1 MYQPSSEILNKYAD
15 ILVNFALN
23 NGRGVK
29 KGEVVF
35 LQVPESA
42 KPLLK
47 SLQKSVLKAGA
58 HAIIQYLP
66 DEMSREFFELA
77 DDDQLKFFP
86 ATFLKGR
93 VKQADHF
100 LMVLAE
106 TNYHELE
113 GIDPLKIMERNQV
126 FKPYKD
132 WRDAKETKG
141 KLTWTIGL
149 YATPAMA
156 KEANLTLRECWQQII
171 KACFLD
177 EDDPIAKWRSIQTL
191 QLDIKEKLNNLK
203 ISSVK
208 VLGPDVDLKIGIGE
222 DRCWKGGSGRNI
234 PSFEIFT
241 SPNWREVEGWIHFNQ
256 PLYRY
261 GNLIENVELEIIKI
275 NIKAKDTDL
284 NISIG
289 ENRQWLGGDGN
300 NIPSFEIFTSPDWR
314 QTNGYIFF
322 DQPLYRQGNLI
333 KNIKL
338 TFKDGLVVDA
348 QAGYGEKFLKQLIK
362 VENSDKIGE
371 FSLTDKRFS
380 KINKFM
386 AETLYDENFGGQF
399 GNTHIALGSSFK
411 DAYSQ
416 KISKLTPKD
425 WQDLGFNDSA
435 VHTDIIATS
444 DRTVTAT
451 LKSGKEIILYKSGK
465 FQI

>member
-171 KACFLD
+171 KACYLNNPNPV
-177 EDDPIAKWRSIQTL
+177 EKWCQIQNQSNSL
-191 QLDIKEKLNNLK
+191 RQKLN
-203 ISSVK
+203 
-208 VLGPDVDLKIGIGE
+208 
-222 DRCWKGGSGRNI
+222 R
-234 PSFEIFT
+234 
-241 SPNWREVEGWIHFNQ
+241 
-256 PLYRY
+256 
-261 GNLIENVELEIIKI
+261 LEIIKI

>member
-1 MYQPSSEILNKYAD
+1 MYQPSQKILDNYAD
-15 ILVNFALN
+15 VLVNFALN
-23 NGRGVK
+23 SGRGVK
-29 KGEVVF
+29 KNEVVF

-42 KPLLK
+42 KPLLV

-66 DEMSREFFELA
+66 DEMSREFYELA
-77 DDDQLKFFP
+77 SEDQLKFFP

-93 VKQADHF
+93 VQQADHF

-106 TNYHELE
+106 TNFHELE
-113 GIDPLKIMERNQV
+113 GIDPQKIMERNMV

-132 WRDAKETKG
+132 WRDAKENKG
-141 KLTWTIGL
+141 KLTWTLGL

-156 KEANLTLRECWQQII
+156 KEANLTLSQAWQQII
-171 KACFLD
+171 KACYLND
-177 EDDPIAKWRSIQTL
+177 VDPVAKWRQIQTDSQRL
-191 QLDIKEKLNNLK
+191 IQKLNKLDI
-203 ISSVK
+203 VK
-208 VLGPDVDLKIGIGE
+208 V
-222 DRCWKGGSGRNI
+222 
-234 PSFEIFT
+234 
-241 SPNWREVEGWIHFNQ
+241 
-256 PLYRY
+256 
-261 GNLIENVELEIIKI
+261 

-284 NISIG
+284 NIGLG
-289 ENRQWLGGDGN
+289 EDRKWVGCDGR

-314 QTNGYIFF
+314 QTNGYVYF

-348 QAGYGEKFLKQLIK
+348 EAGYGEKFLKQLIK

-380 KINKFM
+380 KISKFM
-386 AETLYDENFGGQF
+386 AETLYDENFGGPF
-399 GNTHIALGSSFK
+399 GNSHIALGSSYK
-411 DAYSQ
+411 DTYS
-416 KISKLTPKD
+416 KKMNKLTPKD
-425 WQDLGFNDSA
+425 WKNLGFNDSS
-435 VHTDIIATS
+435 VHTDIIMTG

-451 LKSGKEIILYKSGK
+451 LKNGKEIILYKSGK

>member
-15 ILVNFALN
+15 VLVNFALN

-42 KPLLK
+42 KPLLI

-58 HAIIQYLP
+58 HAIIHYLP

-77 DDDQLKFFP
+77 DEDQLKFFP

-100 LMVLAE
+100 LMILAE

-113 GIDPLKIMERNQV
+113 GIDPQKIMERNQI

-132 WRDAKETKG
+132 WRDAKENKG
-141 KLTWTIGL
+141 KLTWTLGL

-156 KEANLTLRECWQQII
+156 KEANLTLREAWQQII
-171 KACFLD
+171 KACYLNNSN
-177 EDDPIAKWRSIQTL
+177 PIEKWRQIQNQSNKL
-191 QLDIKEKLNNLK
+191 RQKLNKLE
-203 ISSVK
+203 IVK
-208 VLGPDVDLKIGIGE
+208 V
-222 DRCWKGGSGRNI
+222 
-234 PSFEIFT
+234 
-241 SPNWREVEGWIHFNQ
+241 
-256 PLYRY
+256 
-261 GNLIENVELEIIKI
+261 

-284 NISIG
+284 NIGIG

-338 TFKDGLVVDA
+338 TFKDGIVVDA

-386 AETLYDENFGGQF
+386 AETLYDENFGGEF

-411 DAYSQ
+411 DACTQ
-416 KISKLTPKD
+416 KINKLTPKD

-435 VHTDIIATS
+435 VHTDIIATI

-451 LKSGKEIILYKSGK
+451 LKNGKEIILYKSGR

>member
-1 MYQPSSEILNKYAD
+1 MYRPSTEILDKYAD
-15 ILVNFALN
+15 VLVNFALN
-23 NGRGVK
+23 HGRGVK

-42 KPLLK
+42 KPLLI
-47 SLQKSVLKAGA
+47 SLQRSVLKSGA
-58 HAIIQYLP
+58 HAIVQYLP

-77 DDDQLKFFP
+77 NDDQLKFFP

-100 LMVLAE
+100 LLILAE

-113 GIDPLKIMERNQV
+113 GIDPQKIMERNQV

-132 WRDAKETKG
+132 WRDAKENKG
-141 KLTWTIGL
+141 ELTWTLGL

-156 KEANLTLRECWQQII
+156 AEASINLRQCWKQII
-171 KACFLD
+171 KACYLN
-177 EDDPIAKWRSIQTL
+177 DPNPVKKWRQIQNESN
-191 QLDIKEKLNNLK
+191 QLRQKLNK
-203 ISSVK
+203 
-208 VLGPDVDLKIGIGE
+208 
-222 DRCWKGGSGRNI
+222 
-234 PSFEIFT
+234 
-241 SPNWREVEGWIHFNQ
+241 
-256 PLYRY
+256 
-261 GNLIENVELEIIKI
+261 LEITKI

-284 NISIG
+284 NIGIG
-289 ENRQWLGGDGN
+289 KNRQWLGGGGS

-314 QTNGYIFF
+314 QTNGHIFF

-338 TFKDGLVVDA
+338 TFKDGLVIDA
-348 QAGYGEKFLKQLIK
+348 QAGYGEKFLKHLIK

-386 AETLYDENFGGQF
+386 AETLYDENFGGKF

-411 DAYSQ
+411 EAYSQ
-416 KISKLTPKD
+416 KINKLTPKD

-435 VHTDIIATS
+435 VHTDLIATT
-444 DRTVTAT
+444 DRIITAT
-451 LKSGKEIILYKSGK
+451 LKNGQEIILYQSGK

>member
-1 MYQPSSEILNKYAD
+1 MYQPSTQILDNYAD
-15 ILVNFALN
+15 VLVNYAL
-23 NGRGVK
+23 GGGKGVK

-42 KPLLK
+42 KPLLI
-47 SLQKSVLKAGA
+47 SLQRAVLKAGA
-58 HAIIQYLP
+58 HTMIQYLP
-66 DEMSREFFELA
+66 NEMSREFFELA
-77 DDDQLKFFP
+77 SDDQLTFFP
-86 ATFLKGR
+86 AAFLKGR

-100 LMVLAE
+100 LMIIAE

-113 GIDPLKIMERNQV
+113 GIDPQKIMERSRV
-126 FKPYKD
+126 MKPYKD
-132 WRDAKETKG
+132 WRDAKENKG

-156 KEANLTLRECWQQII
+156 AEAGLTLRQCWQQVI
-171 KACFLD
+171 KACYLNNPNPV
-177 EDDPIAKWRSIQTL
+177 EKWQQIQK
-191 QLDIKEKLNNLK
+191 QSEKLRQKLNKLE
-203 ISSVK
+203 IVK
-208 VLGPDVDLKIGIGE
+208 V
-222 DRCWKGGSGRNI
+222 
-234 PSFEIFT
+234 
-241 SPNWREVEGWIHFNQ
+241 
-256 PLYRY
+256 
-261 GNLIENVELEIIKI
+261 

-284 NISIG
+284 NITIG
-289 ENRQWLGGDGN
+289 ANRRWLGGSGC

-314 QTNGYIFF
+314 GTNGYISF

-348 QAGYGEKFLKQLIK
+348 QAGFGENFLKQLIK

-386 AETLYDENFGGQF
+386 AETLYDENFGGPF
-399 GNTHIALGSSFK
+399 GNTHIALGSAYK
-411 DAYSQ
+411 DTYS
-416 KISKLTPKD
+416 KNMSKLKPQD
-425 WQDLGFNDSA
+425 WENLGFNDSA

-451 LKSGKEIILYKSGK
+451 LKNGKEIILYQSGK
-465 FQI
+465 FKI

>member
-1 MYQPSSEILNKYAD
+1 MYQPSPEILDNYAD
-15 ILVNFALN
+15 VLVNFALN
-23 NGRGVK
+23 SGRGVK

-42 KPLLK
+42 KPLLI

-86 ATFLKGR
+86 TAFLKGR

-100 LMVLAE
+100 LMILAE

-113 GIDPLKIMERNQV
+113 GIDPQKIMERNQV

-132 WRDAKETKG
+132 WRDAKENKG

-156 KEANLTLRECWQQII
+156 KEANLTLRQCWQQII
-171 KACFLD
+171 KACYLNNPNPV
-177 EDDPIAKWRSIQTL
+177 EKWRQIQNKSNHL
-191 QLDIKEKLNNLK
+191 RQKLNKLE
-203 ISSVK
+203 IVK
-208 VLGPDVDLKIGIGE
+208 V
-222 DRCWKGGSGRNI
+222 
-234 PSFEIFT
+234 
-241 SPNWREVEGWIHFNQ
+241 
-256 PLYRY
+256 
-261 GNLIENVELEIIKI
+261 

-284 NISIG
+284 NIVIG

-362 VENSDKIGE
+362 VANSDKIGE

-386 AETLYDENFGGQF
+386 AETLYDENFGGSF

-411 DAYSQ
+411 DACSQ
-416 KISKLTPKD
+416 KINKLTPKD

-435 VHTDIIATS
+435 VHTDIIATT

-451 LKSGKEIILYKSGK
+451 LKNGKEIILYKSGR

>member
-1 MYQPSSEILNKYAD
+1 MYQPSPEILDNYAD
-15 ILVNFALN
+15 VLVNFALN
-23 NGRGVK
+23 SGRGVK

-42 KPLLK
+42 KPLLI

-58 HAIIQYLP
+58 NAIIQYLP

-77 DDDQLKFFP
+77 NDDQLKFFP

-100 LMVLAE
+100 LMILAE

-113 GIDPLKIMERNQV
+113 GIDPQKIMERNQV

-132 WRDAKETKG
+132 WRDAKENKG

-149 YATPAMA
+149 YATSAMA
-156 KEANLTLRECWQQII
+156 QEANLTLRECWQQVI
-171 KACFLD
+171 KACYLNHPNPV
-177 EDDPIAKWRSIQTL
+177 EKWRQIQSQSNNL
-191 QLDIKEKLNNLK
+191 RQKLNKLE
-203 ISSVK
+203 IVK
-208 VLGPDVDLKIGIGE
+208 V
-222 DRCWKGGSGRNI
+222 
-234 PSFEIFT
+234 
-241 SPNWREVEGWIHFNQ
+241 
-256 PLYRY
+256 
-261 GNLIENVELEIIKI
+261 

-289 ENRQWLGGDGN
+289 ENRQWLGASGS
-300 NIPSFEIFTSPDWR
+300 NIPSFEIFTSPDWH

-386 AETLYDENFGGQF
+386 AETLYDENFGGSF

-435 VHTDIIATS
+435 VHTDIIATT
-444 DRTVTAT
+444 DRIVTAT

>member
-1 MYQPSSEILNKYAD
+1 MYKPSQKILDKYAD
-15 ILVNFALN
+15 VLVNFALN
-23 NGRGVK
+23 SGNGVK

-42 KPLLK
+42 KPLLI
-47 SLQKSVLKAGA
+47 SLQRSVLKAGA

-113 GIDPLKIMERNQV
+113 GVDPKKIMDRNMV

-132 WRDAKETKG
+132 WRDAKENKG

-156 KEANLTLRECWQQII
+156 YEANMTLKQTWQQII
-171 KACFLD
+171 KACFLNYQNPV
-177 EDDPIAKWRSIQTL
+177 EKWRRVQAKSERL
-191 QLDIKEKLNNLK
+191 RKKLNKLE
-203 ISSVK
+203 IVK
-208 VLGPDVDLKIGIGE
+208 V
-222 DRCWKGGSGRNI
+222 
-234 PSFEIFT
+234 
-241 SPNWREVEGWIHFNQ
+241 
-256 PLYRY
+256 
-261 GNLIENVELEIIKI
+261 

-284 NISIG
+284 NITIG
-289 ENRQWLGGDGN
+289 ENRQWLGGGGR

-314 QTNGYIFF
+314 GTNGYIFF

-338 TFKDGLVVDA
+338 TFKNGVVVESE
-348 QAGYGEKFLKQLIK
+348 AGYGEKFLKQLIK
-362 VENSDKIGE
+362 VANSDKIGE

-380 KINKFM
+380 KIDRFM
-386 AETLYDENFGGQF
+386 AETLYDENFGGPF
-399 GNTHIALGSSFK
+399 GNTHIALGSAYK
-411 DAYSQ
+411 DTYSK

-425 WQDLGFNDSA
+425 WENLGFNDSA
-435 VHTDIIATS
+435 VHTDIIMTG

-451 LKSGKEIILYKSGK
+451 LKNGKEILLYKSGK

>member
-1 MYQPSSEILNKYAD
+1 MYQPSQKILDKYAD
-15 ILVNFALN
+15 VLVNFALN
-23 NGRGVK
+23 SGQGVK

-42 KPLLK
+42 KQLLS
-47 SLQKSVLKAGA
+47 SLQRSILRSGS

-77 DDDQLKFFP
+77 SDDQLKFFP

-113 GIDPLKIMERNQV
+113 GIDPQKIMERNMV

-132 WRDAKETKG
+132 WRDAKENKG

-149 YATPAMA
+149 FATPAMA
-156 KEANLTLRECWQQII
+156 KEANLTLKEAWQQII
-171 KACFLD
+171 KACFLNYQN
-177 EDDPIAKWRSIQTL
+177 PVTKWRRVQNKSNLIR
-191 QLDIKEKLNNLK
+191 KKLNKLE
-203 ISSVK
+203 IVK
-208 VLGPDVDLKIGIGE
+208 V
-222 DRCWKGGSGRNI
+222 
-234 PSFEIFT
+234 
-241 SPNWREVEGWIHFNQ
+241 
-256 PLYRY
+256 
-261 GNLIENVELEIIKI
+261 

-284 NISIG
+284 NITIG
-289 ENRQWLGGDGN
+289 DNRQWLGGGGR

-314 QTNGYIFF
+314 GTNGYIFF

-348 QAGYGEKFLKQLIK
+348 QAGFGEAFLKQLIK
-362 VENSDKIGE
+362 VKNSNKIGE

-386 AETLYDENFGGQF
+386 AETLYDENFGGEF
-399 GNTHIALGSSFK
+399 GNTHIALGSAYK
-411 DAYSQ
+411 DTYSK
-416 KISKLTPKD
+416 KINKLTTED
-425 WQDLGFNDSA
+425 WDNLGFNDSA
-435 VHTDIIATS
+435 VHTDIIATT

-451 LKSGKEIILYKSGK
+451 LKNGKIIILYQSGK

>member
-1 MYQPSSEILNKYAD
+1 MYQPSSEILDKYAD
-15 ILVNFALN
+15 VLVNFALN

-100 LMVLAE
+100 LMILAE

-113 GIDPLKIMERNQV
+113 GIDPQKIMERNQV

-132 WRDAKETKG
+132 WRDAKENKG
-141 KLTWTIGL
+141 KLTWTLGL

-156 KEANLTLRECWQQII
+156 KEANLTLRQCWQQII
-171 KACFLD
+171 KACYLNHSNPV
-177 EDDPIAKWRSIQTL
+177 EKWRQIQNQSNRL
-191 QLDIKEKLNNLK
+191 RQKLNK
-203 ISSVK
+203 
-208 VLGPDVDLKIGIGE
+208 
-222 DRCWKGGSGRNI
+222 
-234 PSFEIFT
+234 
-241 SPNWREVEGWIHFNQ
+241 
-256 PLYRY
+256 
-261 GNLIENVELEIIKI
+261 LEILKV

-289 ENRQWLGGDGN
+289 ENRQWLGASGS

-314 QTNGYIFF
+314 RTNGYIFF

-338 TFKDGLVVDA
+338 TFKDGIVVDA

-386 AETLYDENFGGQF
+386 AETLYDENFGGSF

-411 DAYSQ
+411 DACSQ
-416 KISKLTPKD
+416 KINKLTPKD

-435 VHTDIIATS
+435 VHTDIIATT
-444 DRTVTAT
+444 DRIVTAT
-451 LKSGKEIILYKSGK
+451 LKNGKEIVLYKSGK

>member
-1 MYQPSSEILNKYAD
+1 MYQPSSEILDKYAD
-15 ILVNFALN
+15 VLVNFALN
-23 NGRGVK
+23 HGRGVK

-42 KPLLK
+42 KPLLI

-77 DDDQLKFFP
+77 SDEQLKFFP
-86 ATFLKGR
+86 TAFLKGR

-100 LMVLAE
+100 LMILAE

-113 GIDPLKIMERNQV
+113 GIDPQKIMERNQV

-132 WRDAKETKG
+132 WRDAKENKG

-156 KEANLTLRECWQQII
+156 KEANLTLKEAWQQII
-171 KACFLD
+171 KACFLNNQN
-177 EDDPIAKWRSIQTL
+177 PIEKWRRIQTQSNHL
-191 QLDIKEKLNNLK
+191 RQKLNK
-203 ISSVK
+203 
-208 VLGPDVDLKIGIGE
+208 
-222 DRCWKGGSGRNI
+222 
-234 PSFEIFT
+234 
-241 SPNWREVEGWIHFNQ
+241 
-256 PLYRY
+256 
-261 GNLIENVELEIIKI
+261 LEITRI

-284 NISIG
+284 NIGIG

-348 QAGYGEKFLKQLIK
+348 QAGYGQNFLKQLIK

-386 AETLYDENFGGQF
+386 AETLYDENFGGSF

-411 DAYSQ
+411 DAYFQ
-416 KISKLTPKD
+416 KTNKLTPKE
-425 WQDLGFNDSA
+425 WQNLGFNDSA
-435 VHTDIIATS
+435 VHTDIIATT
-444 DRTVTAT
+444 DRTITAT
-451 LKSGKEIILYKSGK
+451 LKNGKEIILYKSGK

>member
-1 MYQPSSEILNKYAD
+1 MYQPSQKILDKYAD
-15 ILVNFALN
+15 VLVNFALN
-23 NGRGVK
+23 SGNGVK

-42 KPLLK
+42 KPLLI
-47 SLQKSVLKAGA
+47 SLQRSVLKSGA

-100 LMVLAE
+100 LMVIAE

-113 GIDPLKIMERNQV
+113 GVDPQRIMDRNMV

-132 WRDAKETKG
+132 WRDNKENKG
-141 KLTWTIGL
+141 KLTWTLGL

-156 KEANLTLRECWQQII
+156 TEANMTLKQTWQQII
-171 KACFLD
+171 RACFLNYSNPV
-177 EDDPIAKWRSIQTL
+177 EKWRRVQAKSQRL
-191 QLDIKEKLNNLK
+191 RNKLNKLE
-203 ISSVK
+203 IVK
-208 VLGPDVDLKIGIGE
+208 VNIKAKDTDLNITIGE
-222 DRCWKGGSGRNI
+222 NRQWLAGSGRNI

-241 SPNWREVEGWIHFNQ
+241 SP
-256 PLYRY
+256 
-261 GNLIENVELEIIKI
+261 
-275 NIKAKDTDL
+275 
-284 NISIG
+284 
-289 ENRQWLGGDGN
+289 
-300 NIPSFEIFTSPDWR
+300 DWR
-314 QTNGYIFF
+314 GTNGYIFF

-338 TFKDGLVVDA
+338 TFKDGIVVESE
-348 QAGYGEKFLKQLIK
+348 AGYGEKFLKQLIK

-380 KINKFM
+380 KIDKFM
-386 AETLYDENFGGQF
+386 AETMYDENFGGPF
-399 GNTHIALGSSFK
+399 GNTHIALGSAYK
-411 DAYSQ
+411 DTYSK

-425 WQDLGFNDSA
+425 WEDLGFNDSA
-435 VHTDIIATS
+435 VHTDIIMTG
-444 DRTVTAT
+444 DRTVTAI
-451 LKSGKEIILYKSGK
+451 LKSGKEILLYKSGK